1 MFTRCPGCHTVHPL
15 NAAVLAQGAGK
26 FRCGKCNKVSNALES
41 LFDDWPE
48 AGDSAAKAGSIPE
61 LGISIDLKARKDA
74 GFSEQDPQSEEEGT
88 VTRRNLSRLA
98 WSAAALALLIIM
110 VINLADLFRKPIQE
124 NTKIQEGLAKVGL
137 RELPVEKPF
146 RDLARIQLVASEM
159 RSHPTR
165 ADALR
170 LSATIVNQASRSQ
183 AYPGLEVI
191 LLDLKGQALAS
202 RQFEPS
208 EYLAE
213 GADIEGGM
221 TPEAYL
227 PVVLDMAD
235 PGQQAVGF
243 ELNIQ

>member
-15 NAAVLAQGAGK
+15 NAALLAQGGGK
-26 FRCGKCNKVSNALES
+26 YRCGKCNKVSNALEA
-41 LFDDWPE
+41 LFDNWPDASE
-48 AGDSAAKAGSIPE
+48 SAAKEGSLPE
-61 LGISIDLKARKDA
+61 LGIAIDLKAQKDA
-74 GFSEQDPQSEEEGT
+74 GFSGGETLAEEEGAG
-88 VTRRNLSRLA
+88 TRRHVSRLA
-98 WSAAALALLIIM
+98 WSIAALVLLVVM

-124 NTKIQEGLAKVGL
+124 NVKVQQGLAKVGL
-137 RELPVEKPF
+137 REMPVEKPF
-146 RDLARIQLVASEM
+146 RDLALIQLVASEM

-165 ADALR
+165 LKALR
-170 LSATIVNQASRSQ
+170 LSATIVNRAGRAQ
-183 AYPGLEVI
+183 AYPILEVI

-202 RQFEPS
+202 RKFEPA

-213 GADIEGGM
+213 GADIGGGM
-221 TPEAYL
+221 SSEAYL